1 MNSTEGTLKKSKLPL
16 KNLARNEHGA
26 LVSFWEALSPLSKG
40 ATIMLPILAVLGI
53 LAPFATST
61 MGTPPYANKSVE
73 NRMTVVEQRLDLQER
88 IGIQREVIKLEEESK
103 RRRLTDSERNYLEDL
118 KQRLRELEKRK

>member
-1 MNSTEGTLKKSKLPL
+1 MTK
-16 KNLARNEHGA
+16 ARPKEGA
-26 LVSFWEALSPLSKG
+26 LTSFWQALSPLSKG

-53 LAPFATST
+53 LAPFAAST
-61 MGTPPYANKSVE
+61 IGTPPYAHKSVE
-73 NRMTVVEQRLDLQER
+73 NRIVVVENRIDLQER
-88 IGIQREVIKLEEESK
+88 IAIQREVIKLEEESK